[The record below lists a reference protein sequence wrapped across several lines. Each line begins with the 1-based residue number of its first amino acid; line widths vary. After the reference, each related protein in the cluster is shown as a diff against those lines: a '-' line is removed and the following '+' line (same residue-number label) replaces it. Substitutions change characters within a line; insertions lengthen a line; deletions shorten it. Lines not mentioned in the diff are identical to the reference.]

1 MYLFMSLTD
10 FINNRGLLRRAL
22 HSDRLRKTRVDMPIR
37 SREREIE
44 FRFLVDSLSATEK
57 KSGWHP
63 NRRDS
68 KVLKDRLYYNKSLEM
83 LRKERHVRVK
93 NK

>member
-1 MYLFMSLTD
+1 MYLFMSFTD

-22 HSDRLRKTRVDMPIR
+22 HSDRLRKTRVDVPIR
-37 SREREIE
+37 SLEREIE

-57 KSGWHP
+57 NSGWHP

-83 LRKERHVRVK
+83 LWKGRHVRVK

>member
-37 SREREIE
+37 SLEREIE

-57 KSGWHP
+57 NSGWHP
-63 NRRDS
+63 NRRAS
-68 KVLKDRLYYNKSLEM
+68 KVLKDTLYYNKSLEM
-83 LRKERHVRVK
+83 LRKGRHVRVK

>member
-1 MYLFMSLTD
+1 MYLFMSFTD

-22 HSDRLRKTRVDMPIR
+22 HSDRPRKTRVDMPIR

-57 KSGWHP
+57 NSGWHP

>member
-37 SREREIE
+37 SLEREIE

-57 KSGWHP
+57 NSGWHP

-83 LRKERHVRVK
+83 LRKLRHVRVK